1 MADLMPKVQLY
12 EARICHVVK
21 RDDFDGYGFNLHAEK
36 GRPGQYIGKVDEGSP
51 AESAGLRQGDR
62 IIDVNA
68 INIGSETHKQVVE
81 RIKSVQNQTRLLV
94 IDPRADIHDHQQ
106 LIQIEKVVASSLN
119 NNNINN
125 KTNTIKSNINNNN
138 INNTNGTNV
147 TSSDMK
153 IEMNSSSKDV
163 VSSTTTTKTTTIT
176 TTTNGRTSPQNS
188 TNNMNNNNNNSNNNM
203 SKAAL
208 TSSDDTTTTTTT
220 TSMDDSIK
228 STNSNGTSTPGIL
241 NLHMTA
247 AEMRA
252 QLKSKKRLDPKM
264 DSLDVRKKYEAIQ
277 KL

>member
-1 MADLMPKVQLY
+1 MPKVQLY

-62 IIDVNA
+62 IIDVNG

-106 LIQIEKVVASSLN
+106 LIQIEKIVASNLN
-119 NNNINN
+119 NNNNNN
-125 KTNTIKSNINNNN
+125 KTNTIKNNINNN

-163 VSSTTTTKTTTIT
+163 VSSTTTTTT

-188 TNNMNNNNNNSNNNM
+188 NNNMNHNNNINNNNNM
-203 SKAAL
+203 SKPAL
-208 TSSDDTTTTTTT
+208 ASSDETTTTTP

-252 QLKSKKRLDPKM
+252 QLKSKKRMDPKM

>member
-1 MADLMPKVQLY
+1 MPKVQLY

-36 GRPGQYIGKVDEGSP
+36 GRPGQYIGKVDESSP

-62 IIDVNA
+62 IIDVNGT
-68 INIGSETHKQVVE
+68 NIGSETHKQVVE

-106 LIQIEKVVASSLN
+106 LIQIEKIVASNLN
-119 NNNINN
+119 NNNNN
-125 KTNTIKSNINNNN
+125 NNNQTNTIKNINNN
-138 INNTNGTNV
+138 INNTNGTTSV

-153 IEMNSSSKDV
+153 IEMNSSTKD
-163 VSSTTTTKTTTIT
+163 VSSTTNGTTTLPSFESAIQ
-176 TTTNGRTSPQNS
+176 NGATVI
-188 TNNMNNNNNNSNNNM
+188 NNHNNNNNNNNNN
-203 SKAAL
+203 KAV
-208 TSSDDTTTTTTT
+208 TSSDD
-220 TSMDDSIK
+220 MEDSIK
-228 STNSNGTSTPGIL
+228 STNSNGTSGTPGIL

-252 QLKSKKRLDPKM
+252 QLKSKKRIDPKL